1 VTYDR
6 HLGNDIY
13 VSDFLGADVRG
24 QSGPAHGERMRTQAR
39 EAEKTAAIQ
48 VAEAR
53 RCYERVIRDIQMEI
67 GTLNYLAATAPDAMQ
82 RNMAEFARDQLIKLR
97 DEIED
102 KRLRP
107 VRKLP

>member
-1 VTYDR
+1 
-6 HLGNDIY
+6 
-13 VSDFLGADVRG
+13 
-24 QSGPAHGERMRTQAR
+24 
-39 EAEKTAAIQ
+39 
-48 VAEAR
+48 
-53 RCYERVIRDIQMEI
+53 MEI
-67 GTLNYLAATAPDAMQ
+67 GTLTYLAATAPDAMQ